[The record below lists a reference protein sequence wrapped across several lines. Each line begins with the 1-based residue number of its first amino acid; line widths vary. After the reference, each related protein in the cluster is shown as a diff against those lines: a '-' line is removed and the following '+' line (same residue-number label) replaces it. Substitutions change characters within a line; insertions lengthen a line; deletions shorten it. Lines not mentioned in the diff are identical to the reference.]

1 MRLIITKVVRKIKKD
16 PCPINCYAG
25 LYMPIS
31 LKDTCDCKLFC
42 KYPPKGNAK
51 IGYFDKLPINNE
63 PLPNITFYSNKLNQK
78 AYKL

>member
-42 KYPPKGNAK
+42 KYPRKGNTGILLSSPFLK
-51 IGYFDKLPINNE
+51 PFHI
-63 PLPNITFYSNKLNQK
+63 
-78 AYKL
+78 